1 MRVIAALAVML
12 ASAAGAQPPASS
24 APLSVPAP
32 VYATTTV
39 VLTTSAGAITLALE
53 KERAPITTA
62 NFLHYVD
69 THRLDGATIYRAVKV
84 APGYGLIQGGLK
96 NDPKKIYPP
105 IKLEPTSQTGLHH
118 TDGTISMARAAPDS
132 ATSDFFIVIGDLVS
146 MDADPSK
153 PGDNQGFA
161 AFGHV
166 TGGMD
171 VVRGTLDAP
180 TSATGPVGMAG
191 QMLAD
196 PIRIL
201 SARRVP

>member
-1 MRVIAALAVML
+1 MRWLAVAALAF
-12 ASAAGAQPPASS
+12 ASAASAQTQVAPPLAAS
-24 APLSVPAP
+24 AP
-32 VYATTTV
+32 ATVTV
-39 VLTTSAGAITLALE
+39 VLTTSAGAITLVLE

-96 NDPKKIYPP
+96 NDPKKVYPP

-118 TDGTISMARAAPDS
+118 TDGAISMARAAPDS

-166 TGGMD
+166 TDGMD
-171 VVRGTLDAP
+171 VVRASLDAP
-180 TSATGPVGMAG
+180 TSPTEGPPGMKG
-191 QMLAD
+191 QILAQ